1 MESESGHQSKQLK
14 LQSEILIEAPAE
26 LCYQI
31 WLDSPQLVCHLERV
45 LGVRVTSGFSSEGN
59 GDGRVVAS
67 QKELQRKIR
76 SFFPAS
82 SEFKHWHL
90 LGPEGRLHEIDNT
103 ILLEIPNRYI
113 CTMSL
118 DDHDVYS
125 YSEITFTLDA
135 LNRNTLVL
143 WQVSVCP
150 AIGNG
155 AMARLVSDISKTKD
169 HFLED
174 CLQDFKILVE
184 SKVPPAPNPTSA
196 NPCEP

>member
-1 MESESGHQSKQLK
+1 MESQSGHQSKQLK

-26 LCYQI
+26 LCYQTWI
-31 WLDSPQLVCHLERV
+31 DSPQLVSHLERV
-45 LGVRVTSGFSSEGN
+45 LGVRVTRGTLEGS
-59 GDGRVVAS
+59 DGRVIAS
-67 QKELQRKIR
+67 QKEMQQKIR
-76 SFFPAS
+76 SFFPSS

-174 CLQDFKILVE
+174 CLQDFKVLVE
-184 SKVPPAPNPTSA
+184 SKVSLAPKPTSA
-196 NPCEP
+196 HPCEP